1 MVPPKVWKL
10 LDTVGCKDVYEFL
23 GVARDASLED
33 LRAAAEKKY
42 ASIHNQSARN
52 DVARAGAE
60 LAGLCRSDLFRD
72 ARSKAEYDELA
83 EPQETEQPP
92 SPQTGATAATTAAAT
107 AAAATAVGA
116 AAEYLVRHSMAI
128 SAIGI
133 VLMALGV
140 ALADGFG
147 LYSGVSIATLGIVVF
162 PCGFAAFL
170 YQGSFRSITV
180 AGATGFILV
189 VLGIVAEE
197 TWYSPSGLLNSRV
210 PGGVVLLSGITAFFF
225 KESWHLKVIDTARPI
240 AGWWMASSAT
250 WHPLIRVGATGVALG
265 IVLLVPTIV
274 LSVLL
279 GGAGVV
285 GTLVGLLF
293 QGGMILM
300 AAGFGWWFLVAR
312 PRDVLECRSCRGR
325 MARRSFQQ
333 GLFLLVC
340 PACGSD
346 LRPLETGRRQW

>member
-23 GVARDASLED
+23 GVDKDASLED

-42 ASIHNQSARN
+42 TSIHNQSARN

-60 LAGLCRSDLFRD
+60 LAGLCKSDLFRD
-72 ARSKAEYDELA
+72 ARSKAEYDQLA
-83 EPQETEQPP
+83 GPQETEQP
-92 SPQTGATAATTAAAT
+92 SPRQTEEAAAAAAAT
-107 AAAATAVGA
+107 AAASAAAASAVRA
-116 AAEYLVRHSMAI
+116 AAEHLVRHARAV

-133 VLMALGV
+133 VLIALGV
-140 ALADGFG
+140 ALTDGFD
-147 LYSGVSIATLGIVVF
+147 LYSGVSIATFGMMVF

-170 YQGSFRSITV
+170 YRQSLRSIAV
-180 AGATGFILV
+180 AGATGVILV
-189 VLGIVAEE
+189 VLGIIAEE
-197 TWYSPSGLLNSRV
+197 TWYSPSGLLNSRL

-225 KESWHLKVIDTARPI
+225 RESWHRKVIDTARPI
-240 AGWWMASSAT
+240 AGWWMVRSAT
-250 WHPLIRVGATGVALG
+250 WHPLIRVGATGVVLG
-265 IVLLVPTIV
+265 IVLLVPAVV

-285 GTLVGLLF
+285 QALVGQLF
-293 QGGMILM
+293 RGGMILI

-312 PRDVLECRSCRGR
+312 PRDVLECQSCKGR
-325 MARRSFQQ
+325 MTRRRFQQ
-333 GLFLLVC
+333 GVC